1 LNVTEIDSELQEII
15 NGCLNNDR
23 LSQRRLYD
31 RYAPRMYG
39 VCLRYANG
47 REEAEDMLMEGFMR
61 VYKSLPT
68 FRWESSFNTWIYS
81 VMVNTAVS
89 HYRSVKRFRKELF
102 SDDVVEGEEFAE
114 EENIV
119 ASLAAKQLLE
129 MLEQMPD
136 GMRLVF
142 NLKAVEEYSFQEIA
156 EKLGKKENAIRIC
169 YMRARKWLMERI
181 GE

>member
-1 LNVTEIDSELQEII
+1 
-15 NGCLNNDR
+15 
-23 LSQRRLYD
+23 
-31 RYAPRMYG
+31 M
-39 VCLRYANG
+39 
-47 REEAEDMLMEGFMR
+47 
-61 VYKSLPT
+61 
-68 FRWESSFNTWIYS
+68 
-81 VMVNTAVS
+81 
-89 HYRSVKRFRKELF
+89 KRFRKELF